1 MCLAGNGPPA
11 RTGSDAAARADAL
24 LGCLATEDAGGL
36 TTAEQ
41 AECLLSLERAES
53 RLTAA
58 RASILTAF
66 SAQGGYEHDGHGS
79 VRTWLAWQARTTRSA
94 AAVSVGWAR
103 RLAAHPA
110 VHSELAAGTISVS
123 WARQICEWTDRLPPQ
138 HRQDADVILLD
149 AAAAGAD
156 LSDLAGLAEEMHR
169 KTAEPDRDGDDDF
182 TDRWMRLTRHWRGGA
197 KLDGELTPQA
207 AAALAA
213 VLEALGKKAG
223 PEDTRTQAQRDH
235 DAIEEACRRLVG
247 SGCMPD
253 RAGQPTHIQL
263 FMTLDQLR
271 DQSRGS
277 AGPGQADPAD
287 PASWPAHGLPL
298 AGPGAECDATIIPI
312 VTGHVDPAKL
322 EQLTRSWLDSIGTGV
337 GQASPG
343 LGGRD
348 PAGAEPPELSQAGMT
363 LLRDTLLRYAA
374 DLLSGPTGLAA
385 WLRTGLLSGPAGSV
399 SLPLDIGTAT
409 DTIPADLRRAVA
421 VRDRG
426 CRFPGCDQPPAACQ
440 PHHIIHR
447 SDGGATSLAN
457 LLSLCSFHHLIAVH
471 RWGWLVALHGDGTV
485 TATSPDRN
493 KVLTSHGP
501 PGGEPPGQEPPG
513 RAA

>member
-1 MCLAGNGPPA
+1 
-11 RTGSDAAARADAL
+11 
-24 LGCLATEDAGGL
+24 
-36 TTAEQ
+36 
-41 AECLLSLERAES
+41 
-53 RLTAA
+53 
-58 RASILTAF
+58 
-66 SAQGGYEHDGHGS
+66 
-79 VRTWLAWQARTTRSA
+79 
-94 AAVSVGWAR
+94 
-103 RLAAHPA
+103 
-110 VHSELAAGTISVS
+110 
-123 WARQICEWTDRLPPQ
+123 
-138 HRQDADVILLD
+138 
-149 AAAAGAD
+149 
-156 LSDLAGLAEEMHR
+156 
-169 KTAEPDRDGDDDF
+169 
-182 TDRWMRLTRHWRGGA
+182 
-197 KLDGELTPQA
+197 
-207 AAALAA
+207 
-213 VLEALGKKAG
+213 
-223 PEDTRTQAQRDH
+223 
-235 DAIEEACRRLVG
+235 
-247 SGCMPD
+247 
-253 RAGQPTHIQL
+253 
-263 FMTLDQLR
+263 
-271 DQSRGS
+271 
-277 AGPGQADPAD
+277 
-287 PASWPAHGLPL
+287 
-298 AGPGAECDATIIPI
+298 
-312 VTGHVDPAKL
+312 
-322 EQLTRSWLDSIGTGV
+322 
-337 GQASPG
+337 
-343 LGGRD
+343 
-348 PAGAEPPELSQAGMT
+348 MT